1 MGVLEFL
8 ASCDI
13 CGKPAV
19 GRAIVEKAE
28 VNVCNV
34 CARYGRM
41 LSTPRQQAAAAH
53 LPMSQKEVLL
63 VQGYGVV
70 ISRART
76 AVGLT
81 RMELAAK
88 LNLREK
94 DVEHFEAE
102 KTKPTDGDV
111 RKLENFLKIKLLT
124 ESIAVAPAAVQRSRS
139 SFSGITLADIVE
151 IKDKR
156 KQR

>member
-1 MGVLEFL
+1 MLVLVD
-8 ASCDI
+8 CDI

-19 GRAIVEKAE
+19 GRAIVETAE
-28 VNVCNV
+28 VNVCNF
-34 CARYGRM
+34 CARYGRA

-53 LPMSQKEVLL
+53 LPVSQKEVLL
-63 VQGYGVV
+63 VQGYGNA

-81 RMELAAK
+81 RMELGAK

-94 DVEHFEAE
+94 DIEHFEAE
-102 KTKPTDGDV
+102 KAKPTQSDV
-111 RKLENFLKIKLLT
+111 KKLESFLRIKLLT
-124 ESIAVAPAAVQRSRS
+124 DSDSPGFTASVSTVKRS
-139 SFSGITLADIVE
+139 SLGAITLADIVE

-156 KQR
+156 KQK